1 MLSSSQGPSTE
12 DPGSTP
18 ASAAS
23 TQAADVDTDE
33 PDATDPNAQP
43 SDAASGRP
51 SLGVRQRPLLRV
63 RSLVDL
69 LALVPVTLGFEPQE
83 SLVVVALDGAHPGF
97 QLRVDL
103 PEPAAADA
111 EAESLAEQVAA
122 AVRRQAC
129 SRAAVIIFTQRGE
142 GAEPVATVAARHLER
157 AGVELLDVL
166 RTDGRRYWSLL
177 CGDAACCP
185 STGTPYD
192 PRTSA
197 LRAEATLAGR
207 TVVPDRAALAARFA
221 VVTGSE
227 RAAARS
233 ALDQVEDDVVA
244 LLGLQARSQVYQLS
258 GKPAQVAAPLGA
270 RRVDSILD
278 ALLPDCP
285 TPTEAPIEVPVSA
298 SDAATLAVWC
308 ALTPVRD
315 VAWARMTRAD
325 AHRHLRLWTAV
336 ARRTLPPYEPAVLGL
351 AAFAAWLCGDGAS
364 AWCAVDRCL
373 HADPD
378 YPMAEL
384 LQSALHRCV
393 PPDSWSPPPRH
404 LVWAACG
411 LPGG

>member
-1 MLSSSQGPSTE
+1 M
-12 DPGSTP
+12 
-18 ASAAS
+18 
-23 TQAADVDTDE
+23 DTDE
-33 PDATDPNAQP
+33 PDAPDRSP
-43 SDAASGRP
+43 SSDTPSSRP
-51 SLGVRQRPLLRV
+51 AIRVRQRPLLRV

-83 SLVVVALDGAHPGF
+83 SLVVVALDGSHPGF

-103 PEPAAADA
+103 PDASADET
-111 EAESLAEQVAA
+111 EADSLAEQAAA
-122 AVRRQAC
+122 AVRRQGC
-129 SRAAVIIFTQRGE
+129 TRAAVIVFSHRGHACE
-142 GAEPVATVAARHLER
+142 RVAEVAGRHLED

-185 STGTPYD
+185 RAGTPYD
-192 PRTSA
+192 PRTSS
-197 LRAEATLAGR
+197 LRAEAALAGR

-221 VVTGSE
+221 AVTGPE
-227 RAAARS
+227 QAAARS
-233 ALDQVEDDVVA
+233 ALDRVEDHVVA
-244 LLGLQARSQVYQLS
+244 LLGLQARSQVCQLS
-258 GKPAQVAAPLGA
+258 GQPAQLAAPVGA
-270 RRVDSILD
+270 RRVDAVLD
-278 ALLPDCP
+278 VLLPDAP
-285 TPTEAPIEVPVSA
+285 TTAEVPIDVPVSA

-351 AAFAAWLCGDGAS
+351 TAFAAWLCGDGAS
-364 AWCAVDRCL
+364 AWCALDRCL

-411 LPGG
+411 LQG